1 MNSKKLGIG
10 IVGCGNISDTHA
22 DAISALDSCDLVAA
36 CTRNP
41 ERLDSFCDKYS
52 ITPYPSYDEFLTDPG
67 LDIVTICTPSG
78 THLDYGKKA
87 ANAGKHVIV
96 EKPIEVTLERG
107 KKLVETCRKNKV
119 KLAVIYQNRFIDSV
133 VKMKKILDEGGIGKV
148 FMASAAVKWFRDQN
162 YYNKSGWRG
171 TFSLDGGGAVINQSI
186 HTIDLLQWMLG
197 DMESIFAYTTN
208 STHDGIEAED
218 NSVAAMQFS
227 NGPIGVFQA
236 STSIVPPQ
244 ERTIEINGVSGT
256 LLLEGNVLSLKTDLK
271 EIDSKKAQSKSAG
284 ASDPLD
290 GLSYKDH
297 FKQYEQIINAI
308 TTNGNPVVSGEESL
322 KSLAV
327 VEAIYQSAKKRKPV
341 SIDSILPKS
350 LKI

>member
-1 MNSKKLGIG
+1 MDSNKPGIG

-22 DAISALDSCDLVAA
+22 DAISAMDSCELVAA

-41 ERLDSFCDKYS
+41 ERLESFSNKYS
-52 ITPYPSYDEFLTDPG
+52 VTPYSSYDEFLTDPN

-87 ANAGKHVIV
+87 AEAGKHVIV

-107 KKLVETCRKNKV
+107 RELVDACRINKM

-133 VKMKKILDEGGIGKV
+133 VKMKKILDEGGIGNV
-148 FMASAAVKWFRDQN
+148 FMASAAVKWFRDQQ
-162 YYNKSGWRG
+162 YYNTSDWRG
-171 TFSLDGGGAVINQSI
+171 TFNLDGGGAVINQSI
-186 HTIDLLQWMLG
+186 HTIDLLQWILG
-197 DMESIFAYTTN
+197 DMESVYAYTAN

-218 NSVAAMQFS
+218 NAVATMKFK
-227 NGPIGVFQA
+227 NGVIGVFQA
-236 STSIVPPQ
+236 STSITPPQ
-244 ERTIEINGVSGT
+244 ERSIEINGVSGT
-256 LLLEGNVLSLKTDLK
+256 LLLEGNLLSLKTDRK
-271 EIDSKKAQSKSAG
+271 ENGSTKAQSKSAG

-297 FKQYEQIINAI
+297 LKQYEQIIHAI
-308 TTNGNPVVSGEESL
+308 ITNGSPVVSGEESL

-327 VEAIYQSAKKRKPV
+327 VEAIYQSAEKREPV
-341 SIDSILPKS
+341 VIDSILT
-350 LKI
+350 